1 MMLRARVRAALLWM
15 PDLFGHEEGLAAGDG
30 QISMFGDGLI
40 PHPKAPDILPDPN
53 RVRQKLHALLATA
66 KRSEK
71 MPWEPRKAR
80 MWQTVFPQ
88 MANWLPDD
96 ERDQLRFEFA
106 QEMERLQQVA

>member
-1 MMLRARVRAALLWM
+1 
-15 PDLFGHEEGLAAGDG
+15 
-30 QISMFGDGLI
+30 
-40 PHPKAPDILPDPN
+40 
-53 RVRQKLHALLATA
+53 
-66 KRSEK
+66 